1 MLHAQQRAE
10 DVRVENSRIALSGL
24 LRYRTGLAFGTGVI
38 DGHTCIRNAAFRRQR
53 QRAFGPMPLPLAFD
67 QPSQPGIMRW
77 TGASRL
83 WFGFWIR
90 CAPPHLPGNYML
102 CASAARGAGRFC
114 LLPPEGGVP
123 AAQLRYSWTSP
134 RRFATV
140 IASVRLRTFSF
151 VKMLRKCPFT
161 VVSLMK
167 RFAPIS
173 LLLLPRA
180 STVNTPSSR
189 PVRVSLLMP
198 AASFSTRACGM
209 QVSPRFTFRIH
220 SNNSSLRASFSR

>member
-1 MLHAQQRAE
+1 MKIIAQLPGVNRPLSVELRLINFCSCYFDSQEENHTALGQLLLTKRSDFHSAE
-10 DVRVENSRIALSGL
+10 GLVRVNPFGGVEFGKPPR
-24 LRYRTGLAFGTGVI
+24 RYRRFVKERERWSKTPDSAVTKEYLVGTKRSE
-38 DGHTCIRNAAFRRQR
+38 D
-53 QRAFGPMPLPLAFD
+53 
-67 QPSQPGIMRW
+67 
-77 TGASRL
+77 
-83 WFGFWIR
+83 
-90 CAPPHLPGNYML
+90 
-102 CASAARGAGRFC
+102 
-114 LLPPEGGVP
+114 
-123 AAQLRYSWTSP
+123 RYSWTSP

-180 STVNTPSSR
+180 SNVNTPSSR

-209 QVSPRFTFRIH
+209 QVSPRPTFRIQ
-220 SNNSSLRASFSR
+220 SSSSSRRASFNRYPFAPALIA